1 VRTYADRVIA
11 DAIQRSKLLLRDKDR
26 EASGNLLQSVSSTM
40 DYASPE
46 LKTDY
51 QKAQKLASKG
61 TLTRFRA

>member
-1 VRTYADRVIA
+1 
-11 DAIQRSKLLLRDKDR
+11 
-26 EASGNLLQSVSSTM
+26 M